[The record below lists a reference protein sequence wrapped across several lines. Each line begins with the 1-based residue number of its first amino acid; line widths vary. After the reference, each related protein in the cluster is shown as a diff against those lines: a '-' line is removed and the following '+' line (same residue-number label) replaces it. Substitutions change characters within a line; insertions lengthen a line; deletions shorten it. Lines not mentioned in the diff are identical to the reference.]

1 MLSRVVIPTQ
11 LMVESGRRLAA
22 EPSTAIAALCA
33 ANAVEGHRDTAATGE
48 RWPHNLWLC
57 ADYWRQ

>member
-22 EPSTAIAALCA
+22 EPLPPTASHSDASGGK
-33 ANAVEGHRDTAATGE
+33 GHRDTAATGE
-48 RWPHNLWLC
+48 RWPHNQRLC